1 MKKVYQGKTKDVYLL
16 ENGNYSLFFKDDV
29 TGEDGVFDPG
39 ANHVGGSIE
48 GMGKA
53 NLKTTVKFFEMLK
66 EKGIGTHYISAD
78 LEKGTMEVV
87 PAEPF
92 GAGLEVICRFR
103 AVGSFYRRYGKYVKE
118 GQKLDSYVEIT
129 LKDDDR
135 NDPLITKEALEM
147 LDIMNGD
154 DYDDTVKRTREI
166 ASAVADVL
174 SVKGL
179 ELYDIKF
186 EFGKDM
192 NGKVLL
198 IDEIAGGNMRA
209 YKDGEYVDPVTLT
222 EILNMD

>member
-1 MKKVYQGKTKDVYLL
+1 MIIKTPISSNQELIPDIFLAGGVT
-16 ENGNYSLFFKDDV
+16 YS
-29 TGEDGVFDPG
+29 P
-39 ANHVGGSIE
+39 NW
-48 GMGKA
+48 
-53 NLKTTVKFFEMLK
+53 
-66 EKGIGTHYISAD
+66 
-78 LEKGTMEVV
+78 
-87 PAEPF
+87 
-92 GAGLEVICRFR
+92 
-103 AVGSFYRRYGKYVKE
+103 
-118 GQKLDSYVEIT
+118 Q
-129 LKDDDR
+129 
-135 NDPLITKEALEM
+135 KEALEM

-174 SVKGL
+174 SAKGL